1 MKMETRDFTRGRE
14 ERRSVQRSIL
24 VPSLGA
30 AVNTYQWAMEEAM
43 GVQNFDA
50 VALFLFPSNAK

>member
-14 ERRSVQRSIL
+14 ERRSVQRSTL

-30 AVNTYQWAMEEAM
+30 AVNTYQWAMEEG